1 MISAIPKNCHS
12 DEPAYMYQAGE
23 EESQLFKG
31 YGKFRVL
38 GFLRFRLIHDDESV
52 GMTNSL

>member
-1 MISAIPKNCHS
+1 
-12 DEPAYMYQAGE
+12 MYQAGE